1 MSRQVL
7 DSWTSMTTV
16 AMMLAQLSAQ
26 PKTLIVADLEL
37 QTITLDRRKA
47 VLYLVGWMHAVK
59 ARLLPLMMMSRM
71 HPLPVSLADLLPQLL
86 TLSGVERA
94 FVASPGLGAGNRQ
107 EGQQQQGQHEKAK
120 ARRHER
126 HCSCT
131 TAARAAMV
139 W

>member
-26 PKTLIVADLEL
+26 PKTLIVADLEM
-37 QTITLDRRKA
+37 QTITLDRPKA

-59 ARLLPLMMMSRM
+59 ARLLPLMMSRM

-107 EGQQQQGQHEKAK
+107 EG
-120 ARRHER
+120 
-126 HCSCT
+126 
-131 TAARAAMV
+131 
-139 W
+139 